1 MSIKVTVV
9 VLTYNHERFIAKA
22 LESILNQ
29 EIDFKFQIIVADD
42 GSQDETN
49 NIVDDFTKRFPDS
62 FSLIGEATNQG
73 VRRNIFNCIS
83 EIKGEYIAILDGD
96 DFWSDKEKLQIQVD
110 FLDQNQ
116 DFNGVFHDA
125 EIIHVD
131 SAQEQLFNKK
141 KYYSQSYVYKDE
153 IHPTDLVSRSMILPS
168 SSALL
173 RSSVLGTVDKS
184 LLVDN
189 YSMLWKLTCFA
200 IKRSKFHFIN
210 APMSVYHNHSKGIS
224 KGDNDKYHLSH
235 ILFFEKLLQDDYY
248 KYTRYDIYRAMVNEY
263 KILLDSKVSNLNKR
277 KLFWKYVKCE
287 FQKIRHYR
295 KDLVR
300 K

>member
-29 EIDFKFQIIVADD
+29 EIDFKLQIIVADD

-49 NIVDDFTKRFPDS
+49 NIVADFTKRFPDS

-96 DFWSDKEKLQIQVD
+96 DFWSDKEKLKKQVD

-173 RSSVLGTVDKS
+173 RSSVLATVDKS

-210 APMSVYHNHSKGIS
+210 EPMSVYHNHSKGIS
-224 KGDNDKYHLSH
+224 KGDNDKFHLSH

-248 KYTRYDIYRAMVNEY
+248 KYTRYDVYRAMVNEY
-263 KILLDSKVSNLNKR
+263 KILLDSKDSKLNKR

-287 FQKIRHYR
+287 FQKIRYYR
-295 KDLVR
+295 KDLTR